1 MISSSSHDRTVS
13 NVGLRA
19 WGTSWTRAADEER
32 RKAEDLRKLAKPEG
46 VVESVDE
53 CVDVDGDEDED
64 EDEDE
69 DVFGGGDC
77 CRADFVV
84 VDDMANRSNTA
95 NAEEDEQ
102 GLGCLNEK

>member
-1 MISSSSHDRTVS
+1 MISFSSNDRTVS

-32 RKAEDLRKLAKPEG
+32 RKAEDLRKLAEPEE

-53 CVDVDGDEDED
+53 CVDVDGDD
-64 EDEDE
+64 

-84 VDDMANRSNTA
+84 VDDMANRSNTGKCRR
-95 NAEEDEQ
+95 ERTR
-102 GLGCLNEK
+102 LGCLNEK